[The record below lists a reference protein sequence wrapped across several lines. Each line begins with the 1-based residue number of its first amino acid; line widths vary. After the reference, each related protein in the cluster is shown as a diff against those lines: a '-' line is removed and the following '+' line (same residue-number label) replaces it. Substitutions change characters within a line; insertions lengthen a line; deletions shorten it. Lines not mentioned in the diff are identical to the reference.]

1 MFVDNAVTSGH
12 QATTMALDYFLE
24 AQEQK
29 IKRNKAKSKRQ

>member
-1 MFVDNAVTSGH
+1 MFVDNVVTSGH
-12 QATTMALDYFLE
+12 QAKTVALNYSLQ